1 MSGASKLARMRA
13 APGCAPP
20 EKPMNPL
27 VTIVVPCYKL
37 AHLLPQ
43 CVQSILKQSYANFEI
58 LIMDNCSPDNTPEV
72 AASFNDPRVKHIRN
86 ETNIG
91 HVRNFNKG
99 ITMAAGKYVMLIS
112 PDDWLGS
119 EQSLAHYVEMLEKNP
134 DAGFAFCRAIEV
146 HGNKEM
152 GIASWTD
159 LGKEDRVWEG
169 ANFLMQ
175 LVQGDC
181 VVLSAA
187 MVRKECYEKY
197 GMFSLEMP
205 HANDWFLW
213 CVLSL
218 HHKVIYLAEP
228 MMYVRMHEESL
239 TSAFNQ
245 GGNPLCMIDEL
256 TALWTAASLAEKAG
270 VISNRRAFNESIA
283 TMAARAL
290 TYGQRGR
297 SLPGLS
303 ETDLETLL
311 RKHVKDADDEKDFRA
326 RVQLVVGDEEF
337 WHGEH
342 KKSAGAYWKAI
353 QLRPW
358 WMKAWAKYL
367 LLRTGSVGLHVRKLL
382 LNQRESRAVAR

>member
-1 MSGASKLARMRA
+1 LRA
-13 APGCAPP
+13 AAGGAPLGR
-20 EKPMNPL
+20 PMDPL

-43 CVQSILKQSYANFEI
+43 CVQSILKQSYPNYEI

-99 ITMAAGKYVMLIS
+99 ITMASGKYVMLIS

-119 EQSLAHYVEMLEKNP
+119 EQSLTHYVEMLEKNP

-146 HGNKEM
+146 QGNKEM

-159 LGKEDRVWEG
+159 LGKEDSVWEG
-169 ANFLMQ
+169 PSFLMQ
-175 LVQGDC
+175 LIQGDC

-228 MMYVRMHEESL
+228 MMYVRL
-239 TSAFNQ
+239 LSARICRVWPDA
-245 GGNPLCMIDEL
+245 GS
-256 TALWTAASLAEKAG
+256 AS
-270 VISNRRAFNESIA
+270 SRR
-283 TMAARAL
+283 TCL
-290 TYGQRGR
+290 GPR
-297 SLPGLS
+297 S
-303 ETDLETLL
+303 TW
-311 RKHVKDADDEKDFRA
+311 VK
-326 RVQLVVGDEEF
+326 
-337 WHGEH
+337 
-342 KKSAGAYWKAI
+342 
-353 QLRPW
+353 
-358 WMKAWAKYL
+358 
-367 LLRTGSVGLHVRKLL
+367 
-382 LNQRESRAVAR
+382 